1 MRKTILAL
9 AIAAL
14 LGGCATS
21 QPFTPVAATSR
32 GTVTGFATIAQ
43 WGTWEMELAPAYTR
57 VAALAHRAAAELDSG
72 RLNAAVGERV
82 RDLLRQAKDSLDAS
96 RRTGTDGPTDGQRE
110 LLAAARRHL
119 DAAAS
124 LLER

>member
-14 LGGCATS
+14 LAGCAT
-21 QPFTPVAATSR
+21 TPPPTPIAASAR
-32 GTVTGFATIAQ
+32 GSISGHATLAL

-57 VAALAHRAAAELDSG
+57 VAALSHRAAAALDAG

-82 RDLLRQAKDSLDAS
+82 RDLLRQAKDALDAS
-96 RRTGTDGPTDGQRE
+96 RRAGTAAPTTDQRE
-110 LLAAARRHL
+110 LLAIAQRRL

-124 LLER
+124 LLEP